1 MALRKASIYK
11 KVKRPYTRK
20 SRVKGKSFVKT
31 IPPGHIVKFVMGDI
45 GKQAKGKFSFALNLV
60 TKEAVQL
67 RDNSIE
73 ATRQLIKRHLELN
86 FGADYYFAVSV
97 YPHHVLREHKIA
109 AVAQS
114 DRYFAGMSHSFGKP
128 VGIAAQVK
136 PGTKIFRIEISQRS
150 AIPIVREI
158 YHKAM
163 PKLGCNASVEVEE
176 LHKYS

>member
-11 KVKRPYTRK
+11 KIERPYTRK
-20 SRVKGKSFVKT
+20 SRVKGKSFIKT
-31 IPPGHIVKFVMGDI
+31 IPVGRIVKFVMGDI
-45 GKQAKGKFSFALNLV
+45 KKQVKGKFSFALNLV
-60 TKEAVQL
+60 SKEAVQL

-73 ATRQLIKRHLELN
+73 AARQLIKRHLDLN
-86 FGADYYFAVSV
+86 FGDDYYFAISI

-114 DRYFAGMSHSFGKP
+114 DRFFAGMKHSFGKP
-128 VGIAAQVK
+128 VSIAAQVK
-136 PGTKIFRIEISQRS
+136 SGSKIFRVEVSQKS

-163 PKLGCNASVEVEE
+163 PKLGCNTSIEVEE
-176 LHKYS
+176 LHK

>member
-20 SRVKGKSFVKT
+20 SRVKGKSFIKT
-31 IPPGHIVKFVMGDI
+31 IPPKRIVKFVMGDI
-45 GKQAKGKFSFALNLV
+45 GKQAKGKFAFTVNLV
-60 TKEAVQL
+60 SKEAVQL

-73 ATRQLIKRHLELN
+73 AARQLIKRHLELN

-128 VGIAAQVK
+128 AGISAQVK
-136 PGTKIFRIEISQRS
+136 PGTTIFRIEVSQKS
-150 AIPIVREI
+150 AIPIVRGI
-158 YHKAM
+158 YRKAA
-163 PKLGCNASVEVEE
+163 PKIGCNSRIEVEE
-176 LHKYS
+176 LHK